1 MKKFLLATAIA
12 SMAVGCSMSEDASD
26 QAPAANMDMKAII
39 GAMFETC
46 DKDIERLCPSVE
58 GPEALACLLEKT
70 NQASTAC
77 AAKLKALPPP
87 QYGDTPPPAGAAH
100 QQDQLGNPPPQG
112 VPNDAPPQGGMSRVD
127 LVLAAIGEMD
137 NRQTDQVKAVLQST
151 EDAIKKLQQ
160 TMPVWN
166 DKSMAAINKLWDTES
181 DNLASVLNEQQFSKY
196 KQWVTDFL
204 AERAK
209 DQH

>member
-1 MKKFLLATAIA
+1 MKKYLLAATLA
-12 SMAVGCSMSEDASD
+12 SITLGCSMPEDTSE
-26 QAPAANMDMKAII
+26 QAPGANLDMKAII

-46 DKDIERLCPSVE
+46 SKDIERLCDSAE

-70 NQASTAC
+70 DQASTAC

-87 QYGDTPPPAGAAH
+87 QYGDAPPPEGAAPQQTH
-100 QQDQLGNPPPQG
+100 QSNPPPQ
-112 VPNDAPPQGGMSRVD
+112 DAPPQGGMSRVD
-127 LVLAAIGEMD
+127 LVLDAIGDMD
-137 NRQTDQVKAVLQST
+137 DQQMVQVKGILQRT
-151 EDAIKKLQQ
+151 EDAIRNLQQ

-166 DKSMAAINKLWDTES
+166 DASMAAINKLWDKEVE
-181 DNLASVLNEQQFSKY
+181 NLTPLLNSQQLSNY
-196 KQWVTDFL
+196 KQWVAEFL